1 MSGKNPCKKQ
11 QNQNPSHEIGT
22 DDIRKNFSNSWLAAW
37 KEYF

>member
-22 DDIRKNFSNSWLAAW
+22 DDIRKNFSNSWLAA
-37 KEYF
+37 